1 MRAELRFSTCFEV
14 DDELLDSA
22 FGAAGD
28 PATGAPRDRAFA
40 LLERMARIVEPK
52 QGGQRILLVL
62 ARLAQSP
69 WLRGDL
75 RAEFT
80 VDGQATHLAL
90 FSIGEKGNKSVLHPV
105 LRLNMP
111 IEEIVRFASAKGALI
126 MPLEMD
132 RVDADQIS
140 FQVNVEQHSGRRT
153 ARMKAVRIPR
163 SAYRSD
169 PPPDFATERPP
180 PPESEERPTIAPAPP
195 PPPTVKAPE
204 VSTDDV
210 DDGWD

>member
-22 FGAAGD
+22 FGAAAD
-28 PATGAPRDRAFA
+28 PSMGAPRDRVFA
-40 LLERMARIVEPK
+40 LIERMARIVEPK

-69 WLRGDL
+69 WLSGDL

-90 FSIGEKGNKSVLHPV
+90 FSIGKKQRKSVLHPV

-132 RVDADQIS
+132 RVDSDQIS
-140 FQVNVEQHSGRRT
+140 FQVNPEAHSGRRT
-153 ARMKAVRIPR
+153 ARMKAVRIPQ

-169 PPPDFATERPP
+169 PPPGPATE
-180 PPESEERPTIAPAPP
+180 
-195 PPPTVKAPE
+195 KAPIRSAPE
-204 VSTDDV
+204 RRAPDHRARPAAADR
-210 DDGWD
+210 